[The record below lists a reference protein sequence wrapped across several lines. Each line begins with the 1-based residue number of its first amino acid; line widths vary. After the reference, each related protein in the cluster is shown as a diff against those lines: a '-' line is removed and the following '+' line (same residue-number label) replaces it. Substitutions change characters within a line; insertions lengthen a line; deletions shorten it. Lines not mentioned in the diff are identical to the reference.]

1 MIIKCSTNMSSA
13 SLYTATD
20 YKTVRTYISLRPLQ
34 HFYLHFFDKIL
45 KTSHL
50 LATRKAGHKR
60 QCCYV
65 SAVLCLCAYQSSGTS
80 LWLIHKRISGEEEAK
95 T

>member
-1 MIIKCSTNMSSA
+1 MCPVPVTALPLTINRADLHKFDAVAATRFLTFFIIFFFF
-13 SLYTATD
+13 
-20 YKTVRTYISLRPLQ
+20 YKTW
-34 HFYLHFFDKIL
+34 

-50 LATRKAGHKR
+50 LATKMAGHKR
-60 QCCYV
+60 HCGYV

-80 LWLIHKRISGEEEAK
+80 LWLIHKRISGEERAK